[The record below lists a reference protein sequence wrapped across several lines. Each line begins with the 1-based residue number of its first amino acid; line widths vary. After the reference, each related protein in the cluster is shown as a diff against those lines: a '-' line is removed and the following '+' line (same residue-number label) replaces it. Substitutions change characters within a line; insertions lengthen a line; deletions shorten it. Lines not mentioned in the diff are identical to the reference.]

1 MTMYIKNRLRH
12 AVAAAAVT
20 TSVAVALVAAGAV
33 RADTSFTPDQGST
46 SGAGSSADSPPG
58 PGRGLDGGWYPH
70 QKVTVVGEYEVA
82 KGDSYWAIAGQQ
94 LPDGA
99 TAREVWTLT
108 QALMAYNAPRL
119 GYDVAAM
126 LKPGDVVDVV
136 AASSAP
142 EPASS
147 APAAHQVVAG
157 DSYWA
162 IAESMLGDD
171 ATGAEV
177 MAKTESLIALN
188 SPRLGYENPQM
199 LHPGDVVYLEEV
211 ATTTNAPSNVAA
223 EDHDAGTSDVPAPV
237 QASTES
243 PEPEP
248 TPTATGPSSTAPAT
262 SHLKPR
268 RQTPTSPPLSE
279 IALIASRTSTPAT
292 SATSRQS
299 VDKPARTPRSV
310 VAAGAPAATMA
321 HVSAS

>member
-20 TSVAVALVAAGAV
+20 TSVAVAVVAAGAV
-33 RADTSFTPDQGST
+33 RADSSLAPDQVST
-46 SGAGSSADSPPG
+46 SGAGSSTADSPPG
-58 PGRGLDGGWYPH
+58 PGRGLGGGHYLH
-70 QKVTVVGEYEVA
+70 QKVTVVGEYDVA
-82 KGDSYWAIAGQQ
+82 KGDSFWAIAEQQ
-94 LPDGA
+94 LPAGA

-147 APAAHQVVAG
+147 AAAAHEVVAG

-177 MAKTESLIALN
+177 LAKTESLIALN

-223 EDHDAGTSDVPAPV
+223 EDDDAGTSDAPAPV
-237 QASTES
+237 QASS
-243 PEPEP
+243 PKPAT
-248 TPTATGPSSTAPAT
+248 TPMATSLTAPAT
-262 SHLKPR
+262 SHHKPR

-279 IALIASRTSTPAT
+279 IALIASGTSTPAT

-321 HVSAS
+321 NISAS